1 MYYIWLAI
9 VGLIVGGIARYI
21 YPGAVDMHWYV
32 SMALGIAGSLLA
44 GFVGNLIHGSPGG
57 PRFSRAG
64 FIYSIIGAM
73 VLIYLAR
80 NVFHLV

>member
-44 GFVGNLIHGSPGG
+44 GFVGSLIHRRPGG
-57 PRFSRAG
+57 PSFSRAG

-80 NVFHLV
+80 NVLHLV

>member
-1 MYYIWLAI
+1 
-9 VGLIVGGIARYI
+9 
-21 YPGAVDMHWYV
+21 
-32 SMALGIAGSLLA
+32 MALGIAGSLLA
-44 GFVGNLIHGSPGG
+44 GFVGSLIHRRPGG
-57 PRFSRAG
+57 PSFSRAG